1 MVRPA
6 VLPQPAGASAAPD
19 WSFRRGGESGR
30 WDWLRR
36 PVAGAREC
44 EGEGRGVLRRRC
56 QRRSRPGPRSQA
68 SPAQPPPPA
77 ARRGRTMSATD
88 ERAKEILRGFK
99 LYPPD
104 GGPRGR
110 RAGERAAGGAGAG
123 GVGGWVPPF
132 PCVRAVVMA
141 TLPPPPPPGAV
152 RIASSPPPRV
162 AGSVPMDAVCS
173 GPRWAGG
180 GPGGGSAALRPGSCG
195 GAPCGHCRLRGAGSF
210 SGSAAVLRLLT
221 LLSAVHG
228 KSFRLVAWRAGRA
241 RVHCRCSETDSGWG
255 GPACGLPAL
264 GKGTAQREGPC
275 ACEGGRNVRL
285 LNLP

>member
-1 MVRPA
+1 MVFPSGRGERPLGLA
-6 VLPQPAGASAAPD
+6 AAAGGGCEGV
-19 WSFRRGGESGR
+19 RGGG
-30 WDWLRR
+30 
-36 PVAGAREC
+36 AG
-44 EGEGRGVLRRRC
+44 
-56 QRRSRPGPRSQA
+56 GPEAPLSAPLPPR
-68 SPAQPPPPA
+68 PAQPGEPGAAPSARGAARQDHVGHGRAGQGDPPGLQA
-77 ARRGRTMSATD
+77 VSARRGPEGEAGGRT
-88 ERAKEILRGFK
+88 G
-99 LYPPD
+99 
-104 GGPRGR
+104 RGR
-110 RAGERAAGGAGAG
+110 GRGRGGRGLGAAVSLCEGGCHGNAS
-123 GVGGWVPPF
+123 PPT
-132 PCVRAVVMA
+132 PTRGCSYRV
-141 TLPPPPPPGAV
+141 LPPTAGCGVCPYGRGAV
-152 RIASSPPPRV
+152 
-162 AGSVPMDAVCS
+162 
-173 GPRWAGG
+173 GPALAGG

>member
-1 MVRPA
+1 MVFPSGRGERPLGLA
-6 VLPQPAGASAAPD
+6 AAAGGGCEGV
-19 WSFRRGGESGR
+19 RGGG
-30 WDWLRR
+30 
-36 PVAGAREC
+36 AG
-44 EGEGRGVLRRRC
+44 
-56 QRRSRPGPRSQA
+56 GPEAPLSAPLPPR
-68 SPAQPPPPA
+68 PAQPGEPGAAPSARGAARQDHVGHGRAGQGDPPGLQA
-77 ARRGRTMSATD
+77 VSARRGPEGEAGGRT
-88 ERAKEILRGFK
+88 G
-99 LYPPD
+99 
-104 GGPRGR
+104 RGR
-110 RAGERAAGGAGAG
+110 GRGRG